1 VGWFD
6 FLRKKP
12 VQYFTAAEM
21 EAIVQAIRAAEK
33 QTSGEVRVFI
43 ESRCS
48 YVDPVERAKEI
59 FFELKMEKTKD
70 RNAVL
75 LYIAMR
81 DRQLALF
88 ADEGIYEKCGQA
100 YWEMEVKVMLQN
112 FKDNAIAKG
121 IIDCVSHVGQTLKEK
136 FPFEKT
142 DKNELPDEIIF
153 GK

>member
-1 VGWFD
+1 MGWFD
-6 FLRKKP
+6 FLQKKP
-12 VQYFTAAEM
+12 AQYFAAPEL
-21 EAIVQAIRAAEK
+21 ETIVQSIRNAEK

-48 YVDPVERAKEI
+48 FVDPVDRAKEI

-75 LYIAMR
+75 LYIAMK

-88 ADEGIYEKCGQA
+88 ADEGIYEKCGQL
-100 YWEMEVKVMLQN
+100 YWEDAVKKMLID
-112 FKDNAIAKG
+112 FKQNAIAKG
-121 IIDCVSHVGQTLKEK
+121 IIDCVTAIGQTLKEQ

-142 DKNELPDEIIF
+142 DKNELPDEIVF

>member
-12 VQYFTAAEM
+12 VQYFAAVEM
-21 EAIVQAIRAAEK
+21 EAIVQAIRNAEK

-100 YWEMEVKVMLQN
+100 YWETEVKDMLQN
-112 FKDNAIAKG
+112 FKNNVIAKG

>member
-1 VGWFD
+1 
-6 FLRKKP
+6 
-12 VQYFTAAEM
+12 
-21 EAIVQAIRAAEK
+21 
-33 QTSGEVRVFI
+33 
-43 ESRCS
+43 
-48 YVDPVERAKEI
+48 VERAKEI

-100 YWEMEVKVMLQN
+100 YWETEVKDMLQN
-112 FKDNAIAKG
+112 FKNNAIAKG
-121 IIDCVSHVGQTLKEK
+121 IIDCVSHIGQTLKEK

-142 DKNELPDEIIF
+142 DKNELPDEIVF

>member
-1 VGWFD
+1 MGWFD
-6 FLRKKP
+6 FLQKKP
-12 VQYFTAAEM
+12 AKYFAETEL
-21 EAIVQAIRAAEK
+21 EAIVQSIRDAEK

-48 YVDPVERAKEI
+48 FVDPVERAKEI
-59 FFELKMEKTKD
+59 FFDLKMEKTKD
-70 RNAVL
+70 RDAVL
-75 LYIAMR
+75 LYIAMK

-100 YWEMEVKVMLQN
+100 YWEEAVKKMLLD
-112 FKDNAIAKG
+112 FKQNAIAKG
-121 IIDCVSHVGQTLKEK
+121 IIDCVTAVGQTLKEK

-142 DKNELPDEIIF
+142 DKNELPDEIVF

>member
-12 VQYFTAAEM
+12 VQYFAAVEM
-21 EAIVQAIRAAEK
+21 EAIVQAIRNAEK

-100 YWEMEVKVMLQN
+100 YWETEVKDMLQN
-112 FKDNAIAKG
+112 FKNNAIAKG
-121 IIDCVSHVGQTLKEK
+121 IIDCVSHIGQTLKEK

-142 DKNELPDEIIF
+142 DKNELPDEIVF